1 MNKQGIENRFRLM
14 KIEQL
19 IKFVIILLFLSSNA
33 VAADAQSAAKSTGK
47 NTAKYQGTI
56 SGKWSG
62 EFKRNA
68 ISGPFSLTISADS
81 TVSGIVTGELSLTIT
96 GTVSASGNINAE
108 DSAGTVDWIG
118 QLSFVDGRLSGSG
131 TWTRGGYTGQWSSD

>member
-1 MNKQGIENRFRLM
+1 MGTAI
-14 KIEQL
+14 
-19 IKFVIILLFLSSNA
+19 FLSSNA